1 MNEIIGHSIITRDGT
16 KGKIKDF
23 LFDKDSWQVRYIEA
37 DFGNLFS
44 SDRILIPRTMLT
56 DSHISDDDLHLNV
69 TTSLV
74 KLGPK
79 PEENLPISRQ
89 YEEKLNKYYNQEFY
103 WAGPGYGVTGEPGME
118 RGYGVTG
125 ESGMDTGYSETGEPG
140 TFPESGKM
148 ESEMAGTGYPRRIP
162 RYSMDEDIEQSSN
175 LHSFKEVNGYN
186 IHATD
191 DTLGGV
197 DDLIFDDAT
206 WQIWYMIVD
215 TNSWL
220 PWSKKVLIDIS
231 FIENINY
238 EDREAE
244 INLHTDVIKSAPE
257 YDEKGIL
264 DSQYESSLHNYYERS
279 SVHH

>member
-1 MNEIIGHSIITRDGT
+1 MKRGMNEIIGHSIITKDGT

-23 LFDKDSWQVRYIEA
+23 LFDKDSWQVRYLEA

-44 SDRILIPRTMLT
+44 NDRILIPKTLLME
-56 DSHISDDDLHLNV
+56 SHISDDDLHLNV

-79 PEENLPISRQ
+79 PEEDLPISRQ
-89 YEEKLNKYYNQEFY
+89 YEEKLNRYYNQEFY
-103 WAGPGYGVTGEPGME
+103 WAGPGYGV
-118 RGYGVTG
+118 V
-125 ESGMDTGYSETGEPG
+125 ETGMGQEYG
-140 TFPESGKM
+140 ETESAM
-148 ESEMAGTGYPRRIP
+148 TGSRYPRRIP
-162 RYSMDEDIEQSSN
+162 RYSEVEDVEQSSN
-175 LHSFKEVNGYN
+175 LHSFKEVKGYN

-191 DTLGGV
+191 GTLGSV
-197 DDLIFDDAT
+197 DNLIIDDDS
-206 WQIWYMIVD
+206 WQIGYIIVD

-238 EDREAE
+238 EVREAE
-244 INLHTDVIKSAPE
+244 INLHTDSIKNAPE
-257 YDEKGIL
+257 YDEKKPV
-264 DSQYESSLHNYYERS
+264 DDQYESSLQNHYERS

>member
-1 MNEIIGHSIITRDGT
+1 MKRSMNEIIGHSIITRDGT

-23 LFDKDSWQVRYIEA
+23 LFDRDSWQVRYIEA
-37 DFGNLFS
+37 DFGTLFS
-44 SDRILIPRTMLT
+44 SDRILIPRTMLA
-56 DSHISDDDLHLNV
+56 DSHISDEDLHLNV
-69 TTSLV
+69 TTSLI

-79 PEENLPISRQ
+79 PEENLPVSRQ
-89 YEEKLNKYYNQEFY
+89 YEEKINQYYNQEFY
-103 WAGPGYGVTGEPGME
+103 WTGPGYGVAGEP
-118 RGYGVTG
+118 
-125 ESGMDTGYSETGEPG
+125 ET
-140 TFPESGKM
+140 
-148 ESEMAGTGYPRRIP
+148 MAGPGYPRRIP
-162 RYSMDEDIEQSSN
+162 SYSMDEDMEPGSN
-175 LHSFKEVNGYN
+175 LHSFKEVKGYN

-197 DDLIFDDAT
+197 DDLIFDDDS
-206 WQIWYMIVD
+206 WQIWYMVVD

-257 YDEKGIL
+257 YEEKDSL
-264 DSQYESSLHNYYERS
+264 DTQYESSLHSYYERS

>member
-1 MNEIIGHSIITRDGT
+1 MKRGINEIIGHSLITKDGT

-44 SDRILIPRTMLT
+44 NDRILIPKTLLM

-79 PEENLPISRQ
+79 PEEDLPISRQ
-89 YEEKLNKYYNQEFY
+89 YEEHLNRYYSQEFY
-103 WAGPGYGVTGEPGME
+103 WAGPGYGIAGEPNTD

-125 ESGMDTGYSETGEPG
+125 ETTMGPGYGVTESARTGSR
-140 TFPESGKM
+140 
-148 ESEMAGTGYPRRIP
+148 YPRRIP
-162 RYSMDEDIEQSSN
+162 RYDPEEDVMQNSS
-175 LHSFKEVNGYN
+175 LYSFNEVEGYK

-191 DTLGGV
+191 GTLGSV
-197 DDLIFDDAT
+197 DNLIIDDDT
-206 WQIWYMIVD
+206 WQIVYLVVD

-220 PWSKKVLIDIS
+220 PWSKKVLLDIG

-238 EDREAE
+238 SVREAE
-244 INLHTDVIKSAPE
+244 INLHSDSIKNAPE
-257 YDEKGIL
+257 FDEKGTV
-264 DSQYESSLHNYYERS
+264 DDQYETSLFNYYEKS